1 MKSGTR
7 VVWAITTFT
16 LAALALTACSTPS
29 APVPIGGDTTSPTPE
44 PVYVTTPLTGE
55 KFLDG
60 SPEAI
65 ASTRSSVACKIDNS
79 QAARPQLG
87 LNSTDIVYDEMV
99 EGGLTRLV
107 AVWQSNLDKATAVGP
122 VRSIRPM
129 DPDIISPLGGIVCY
143 SGGQLIFV
151 NMMKNTAVFNA
162 SETTEQGK
170 GTFKRVTDRYAPHNV
185 VVNALKLSTNHPEI
199 LAPQKHFEF
208 AADLAGATAVT
219 EGKPVDSFTVKFPAA
234 SALWTPNGNE
244 TKWLRTQDGAIH
256 KDAADGNQI
265 AATNVVVLQVGIDRS
280 YADKKYGHIPK
291 TIIVGSGKGWVFT
304 GGSYVAV
311 KWSKANALA
320 PVVLT
325 TNAGTPVLLAPGNTW
340 VELMPKAPEGSLTL
354 KARAQAAT
362 PTPSQ

>member
-1 MKSGTR
+1 MIRKVGI
-7 VVWAITTFT
+7 AISWTIASALVLTGCT
-16 LAALALTACSTPS
+16 AAPSPTPTASPT
-29 APVPIGGDTTSPTPE
+29 PTPE

-60 SPEAI
+60 TPEAI
-65 ASTRSSVACKIDNS
+65 GATRSSVACKIDNS

-107 AVWQSNLDKATAVGP
+107 AVWQSKLPEAVGP

-151 NMMKNTAVFNA
+151 NMMRNTQVFNA

-170 GTFKRVTDRYAPHNV
+170 GTFKRATDRYAPHNV
-185 VVNALKLSTNHPEI
+185 IVNALKLSTAHPEI

-208 AADLAGATAVT
+208 ASDLAGATAFT
-219 EGKPVDSFTVKFPAA
+219 EGKLVDKFTVKFPAA
-234 SALWTPNGNE
+234 TALWVPNGNE

-291 TIIVGSGKGWVFT
+291 TIMVGSGKAWVFT
-304 GGSYVAV
+304 GASYVAA
-311 KWSKANALA
+311 KWSKANQNS
-320 PVVLT
+320 PVVLIT
-325 TNAGTPVLLAPGNTW
+325 EAGTPVLLAPGNTW

-354 KARAQAAT
+354 KVRALAAT